1 MHVLSRPQLR
11 PYLLAGVSL
20 VSATAIAATP
30 FAMSGAPSLTNDL
43 GAQVHS
49 VVSPNVRLSSFAAYQ
64 EAIEHAITN
73 LEGIAAT
80 SDARGAL
87 PILRQILE
95 NQSANGQTLIS
106 GLQSAGTA
114 LTTSLNDDVPGLLE
128 AASTALRGG
137 DVATALNSVL
147 TAVILPI
154 FSAINP
160 VSGELIP
167 AIQQALAAP
176 VENLA
181 RVINEQV
188 PNIALNAGLALVG
201 PIYGGVGGLG
211 AAIQGVIDA
220 AQSGGGAT
228 EIVDAL
234 AKAPAVMLDGLL
246 NGGYGPNLGP
256 LIGLDIP
263 GLTIYAGGLLGNGG
277 ATADGGL
284 IMPGTLA
291 SLQGIQQSILYGIT
305 PPATATLAGL
315 RSAADTDTAGG
326 DDATIESSTDS
337 SESAAPSAG
346 DASESADASTADAS
360 TAGDSTPADSTTA
373 DSSPADSTTADSTPA
388 DSTTAESTTAESTT
402 ADSTT
407 AESTTPG
414 AGTTTDGHAA
424 ESSADTAGSSSDS
437 SGSASTDVDASGSA
451 ASTGTSNS
459 SSDGSSSSDSDS
471 SSTSAAA

>member
-30 FAMSGAPSLTNDL
+30 FAISGAPSLTNDL

-346 DASESADASTADAS
+346 DASESADASGADASTADAS
-360 TAGDSTPADSTTA
+360 TAADST
-373 DSSPADSTTADSTPA
+373 PADSTTADSTPA
-388 DSTTAESTTAESTT
+388 DSTTADSTT

-407 AESTTPG
+407 AESTTAESTTPD
-414 AGTTTDGHAA
+414 AGTTADGHAA

-437 SGSASTDVDASGSA
+437 SDSASTDADASGSA
-451 ASTGTSNS
+451 ASTGTSSSSSDGS